1 MGGKEDNSINNGRS
15 PYIYSFGGQI
25 FHRIGLLIPAEGKPP
40 QFAQLYVHDTE
51 HELERRQT
59 LGNTNI
65 GSSSLHMHIMETL
78 RDMFDEHNGLARAF
92 RYARNRLDVGDVQS
106 VKLKLLA
113 SRSSDGR
120 EYDLPSLD
128 GFACLIVEETREN
141 TYQPDIVVQ
150 HLSNTMQR
158 VSYCH
163 PSLMALE
170 YPILFPYGEDGWH
183 ANILVRLG
191 STIYGDSE
199 VTAPTDILVQH
210 KHDPVIDI
218 VDATYNAMQE
228 NYENKSYFAERAVL
242 APLHETVSLI
252 NDYMLTKLNGD
263 EVCCYSSDTIQT
275 DGVQSNDDEA
285 EFPTEILNSMKIGN
299 FPEHQLKLKVGAPVI
314 LLRTIDQSTG
324 LCNGTRMIIQKL
336 GTWSIE
342 VEVVTGSH
350 IGDRVHLPRMTL
362 ASHQKSLNFTLLRR
376 QYPIA
381 LCFGMT
387 INKSQGQTLNH
398 VGICMYRQVCTHGQL
413 YVALS

>member
-1 MGGKEDNSINNGRS
+1 MDALDRLRDIIRKPGIDYNDL
-15 PYIYSFGGQI
+15 PFGGI
-25 FHRIGLLIPAEGKPP
+25 TVVFGGD
-40 QFAQLYVHDTE
+40 F
-51 HELERRQT
+51 RQT
-59 LGNTNI
+59 LPIIPKATITEIVNYAIKRSYLWDHMIVMKLCQNMRLHKQGCTSYEATEIASFIKWIIDI
-65 GSSSLHMHIMETL
+65 G
-78 RDMFDEHNGLARAF
+78 
-92 RYARNRLDVGDVQS
+92 
-106 VKLKLLA
+106 
-113 SRSSDGR
+113 DG
-120 EYDLPSLD
+120 
-128 GFACLIVEETREN
+128 
-141 TYQPDIVVQ
+141 
-150 HLSNTMQR
+150 
-158 VSYCH
+158 
-163 PSLMALE
+163 
-170 YPILFPYGEDGWH
+170 
-183 ANILVRLG
+183 LG
-191 STIYGDSE
+191 STIY
-199 VTAPTDILVQH
+199 
-210 KHDPVIDI
+210 

-350 IGDRVHLPRMTL
+350 IGDRVHLPR
-362 ASHQKSLNFTLLRR
+362 R

>member
-1 MGGKEDNSINNGRS
+1 MTHKHCMDALDRLRDIIRKPGIDYNDL
-15 PYIYSFGGQI
+15 PFGGI
-25 FHRIGLLIPAEGKPP
+25 TVVFGGD
-40 QFAQLYVHDTE
+40 F
-51 HELERRQT
+51 RQT
-59 LGNTNI
+59 LPIIPKATITEIVNYAIKRSYLWDHMIVMKLCQNMRLHKQGCTSYEATEIASFIKWIIDI
-65 GSSSLHMHIMETL
+65 G
-78 RDMFDEHNGLARAF
+78 DD
-92 RYARNRLDVGDVQS
+92 
-106 VKLKLLA
+106 
-113 SRSSDGR
+113 
-120 EYDLPSLD
+120 
-128 GFACLIVEETREN
+128 
-141 TYQPDIVVQ
+141 
-150 HLSNTMQR
+150 
-158 VSYCH
+158 
-163 PSLMALE
+163 
-170 YPILFPYGEDGWH
+170 
-183 ANILVRLG
+183 
-191 STIYGDSE
+191 
-199 VTAPTDILVQH
+199 
-210 KHDPVIDI
+210 DPVIDI

-350 IGDRVHLPRMTL
+350 IGDRVHLPR
-362 ASHQKSLNFTLLRR
+362 R

>member
-1 MGGKEDNSINNGRS
+1 MTHKHCMDALDRLRDIIRKPGIDYNDL
-15 PYIYSFGGQI
+15 PFGGI
-25 FHRIGLLIPAEGKPP
+25 TVVFGGD
-40 QFAQLYVHDTE
+40 F
-51 HELERRQT
+51 RQT
-59 LGNTNI
+59 LPIIPKATITEIVNYAI
-65 GSSSLHMHIMETL
+65 KRSYLWDHMIVM
-78 RDMFDEHNGLARAF
+78 
-92 RYARNRLDVGDVQS
+92 
-106 VKLKLLA
+106 KL
-113 SRSSDGR
+113 
-120 EYDLPSLD
+120 
-128 GFACLIVEETREN
+128 CQN
-141 TYQPDIVVQ
+141 
-150 HLSNTMQR
+150 
-158 VSYCH
+158 
-163 PSLMALE
+163 
-170 YPILFPYGEDGWH
+170 
-183 ANILVRLG
+183 
-191 STIYGDSE
+191 
-199 VTAPTDILVQH
+199 ILVQH

>member
-1 MGGKEDNSINNGRS
+1 MPGGRTAHYRFHIPIDINKTSTCHIEHNSDLAELLNNTSLIICDEAPMTHKHCMDALDRLRDIIRKPGIDYNDL
-15 PYIYSFGGQI
+15 PFGGI
-25 FHRIGLLIPAEGKPP
+25 TVVFGGD
-40 QFAQLYVHDTE
+40 F
-51 HELERRQT
+51 RQT
-59 LGNTNI
+59 LPIIPKATITEIVNYAIKRSYLWDHMIVMKLCQNMRLHKQGCTSYEATEIASFIKWIIDI
-65 GSSSLHMHIMETL
+65 G
-78 RDMFDEHNGLARAF
+78 
-92 RYARNRLDVGDVQS
+92 
-106 VKLKLLA
+106 
-113 SRSSDGR
+113 DG
-120 EYDLPSLD
+120 
-128 GFACLIVEETREN
+128 
-141 TYQPDIVVQ
+141 
-150 HLSNTMQR
+150 
-158 VSYCH
+158 
-163 PSLMALE
+163 
-170 YPILFPYGEDGWH
+170 
-183 ANILVRLG
+183 LG

>member
-1 MGGKEDNSINNGRS
+1 MRLHKQGCTSYEATEIA
-15 PYIYSFGGQI
+15 SFI
-25 FHRIGLLIPAEGKPP
+25 KWIIDIG
-40 QFAQLYVHDTE
+40 
-51 HELERRQT
+51 
-59 LGNTNI
+59 
-65 GSSSLHMHIMETL
+65 
-78 RDMFDEHNGLARAF
+78 
-92 RYARNRLDVGDVQS
+92 
-106 VKLKLLA
+106 
-113 SRSSDGR
+113 DG
-120 EYDLPSLD
+120 
-128 GFACLIVEETREN
+128 
-141 TYQPDIVVQ
+141 
-150 HLSNTMQR
+150 
-158 VSYCH
+158 
-163 PSLMALE
+163 
-170 YPILFPYGEDGWH
+170 
-183 ANILVRLG
+183 LG

>member
-1 MGGKEDNSINNGRS
+1 MIVMKLCQNMRLHKQGCTSYEATEIA
-15 PYIYSFGGQI
+15 SFI
-25 FHRIGLLIPAEGKPP
+25 KWIIDIG
-40 QFAQLYVHDTE
+40 
-51 HELERRQT
+51 
-59 LGNTNI
+59 
-65 GSSSLHMHIMETL
+65 
-78 RDMFDEHNGLARAF
+78 
-92 RYARNRLDVGDVQS
+92 
-106 VKLKLLA
+106 
-113 SRSSDGR
+113 DG
-120 EYDLPSLD
+120 
-128 GFACLIVEETREN
+128 
-141 TYQPDIVVQ
+141 
-150 HLSNTMQR
+150 
-158 VSYCH
+158 
-163 PSLMALE
+163 
-170 YPILFPYGEDGWH
+170 
-183 ANILVRLG
+183 
-191 STIYGDSE
+191 
-199 VTAPTDILVQH
+199 
-210 KHDPVIDI
+210 DPVIDI

-350 IGDRVHLPRMTL
+350 IGDRVHLPRM
-362 ASHQKSLNFTLLRR
+362 